1 MFSINS
7 VFPFHEIIIC
17 VFQQCYVDNLG
28 KYNKEAPA
36 FLQGK
41 EAAIDGNRLCLEY
54 VKDDTIHLSEITH
67 SCPIDWRTKKPVI
80 INATH
85 QWFVNIED
93 IRDIALNE
101 IEKINIC
108 TTSSNEKRK
117 DNQLTQKIRQRP
129 YWCISRQ
136 RVWG

>member
-1 MFSINS
+1 M
-7 VFPFHEIIIC
+7 
-17 VFQQCYVDNLG
+17 DNLG
-28 KYNKEAPA
+28 KYNQEAPE

-41 EAAIDGNRLCLEY
+41 EAAIDGNQLCLEH
-54 VKDDTIHLSEITH
+54 VKNDTIHLSEITH

-93 IRDIALNE
+93 IRNTALNE

-108 TTSSNEKRK
+108 STSSSEKGK
-117 DNQLTQKIRQRP
+117 ENQLTQKIKQRP

-136 RVWG
+136 RAWG

>member
-1 MFSINS
+1 MY
-7 VFPFHEIIIC
+7 

-28 KYNKEAPA
+28 KYNKEAPE

-54 VKDDTIHLSEITH
+54 VKDDTIHLSETIH

-85 QWFVNIED
+85 QWFINIED
-93 IRDIALNE
+93 IRDAALNE
-101 IEKINIC
+101 IEKIHIC
-108 TTSSNEKRK
+108 STSFSEKHK
-117 DNQLTQKIRQRP
+117 ENQLSQKIRQRP

-136 RVWG
+136 RVWGINLNPNS